1 MTRFTVFLLALFV
14 LGSSARAA
22 SDKVTIRNG
31 ETWYAHFQQKGK
43 KLKFLDASKEKDP
56 HAQLVISLSSKDK
69 EGLAT
74 LKLESALDNDL
85 VYRATMW
92 SNLLKR
98 HATLTV
104 YPIVGGKMG
113 TVQVPPLVDE
123 IVLFDFRYEPAT
135 LIEKEKD
142 EP

>member
-1 MTRFTVFLLALFV
+1 MSRSTLFLLACFV
-14 LGSSARAA
+14 LGSGALAA
-22 SDKVTIRNG
+22 SDKVTVHNG

-43 KLKFLDASKEKDP
+43 KLKFLDATKEKDP
-56 HAQLVISLSSKDK
+56 NAQLVISLSPKDK
-69 EGLAT
+69 EGMAT
-74 LKLESALDNDL
+74 LKLESALGDDL

-92 SNLLKR
+92 SNVLKR
-98 HATLTV
+98 HGALTV

-123 IVLFDFRYEPAT
+123 LVLFDFRFEPAT